1 MVYKEQ
7 AKAEAGRESRGAA
20 GGGGTTQR
28 GRLFSQFAHP
38 YISVAE
44 GSGCLRGS
52 LHTRSSEE
60 SSQKPVLLL

>member
-7 AKAEAGRESRGAA
+7 ANAEAGRESRGAA
-20 GGGGTTQR
+20 GAGGTQR
-28 GRLFSQFAHP
+28 GRLFSPFARP